1 MASLTPVFDEKLI
14 EDETALRIWAT
25 EALVMDFVTR
35 NQCRE
40 IIDHFAPMLP
50 LRLAMSC
57 RTPKGVI
64 YCYLRG
70 PTEAR
75 RLVHRIGPRAKWMPG
90 ADSRSSEN
98 ADTARGQAYPQAWRL
113 T

>member
-1 MASLTPVFDEKLI
+1 MPALVPVSDETWI
-14 EDETALRIWAT
+14 EDETALRVWAT
-25 EALVMDFVTR
+25 EALVADMLTR
-35 NQCRE
+35 NQCRA
-40 IIDHFAPMLP
+40 IIAHFAPMLP

-75 RLVHRIGPRAKWMPG
+75 LLVHRIGPRAKWLPG
-90 ADSRSSEN
+90 ADSRSAE
-98 ADTARGQAYPQAWRL
+98 RG
-113 T
+113 

>member
-1 MASLTPVFDEKLI
+1 MPALTLVFDEKLI

-25 EALVMDFVTR
+25 EALVMDVLTR

-40 IIDHFAPMLP
+40 IIAHFTPMLP
-50 LRLAMSC
+50 LRLSMLC

-75 RLVHRIGPRAKWMPG
+75 MLLHRIGPRAKWMPG
-90 ADSRSSEN
+90 ADSRSSES
-98 ADTARGQAYPQAWRL
+98 AIAHIAHG
-113 T
+113 